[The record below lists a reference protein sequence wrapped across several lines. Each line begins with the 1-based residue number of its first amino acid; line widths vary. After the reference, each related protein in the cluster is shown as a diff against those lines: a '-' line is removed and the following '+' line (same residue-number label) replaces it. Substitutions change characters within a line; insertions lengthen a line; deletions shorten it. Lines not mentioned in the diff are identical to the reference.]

1 MVAVII
7 TIIITL
13 IFGGSIASGKQN
25 RLWSQICGFG
35 HYSRLN
41 SVVTE
46 FLPFLEPQNVTFFG
60 NRVIEDVIS

>member
-1 MVAVII
+1 MVAAI
-7 TIIITL
+7 TIITL

-25 RLWSQICGFG
+25 RLWSQIRGLG

-41 SVVTE
+41 SVTE
-46 FLPFLEPQNVTFFG
+46 FLSFLELQNVTFFG